1 MGGRESRSSS
11 ELVSL
16 ATQNKRSAEIVAE
29 LVAEYPNVLKT
40 KLLKISLELFLDL
53 PREER
58 DRIVLGR

>member
-29 LVAEYPNVLKT
+29 LVAEYPT

-58 DRIVLGR
+58 DRIVLRR